1 MDLGQQIISVI
12 RPDSLGDLAIYL
24 IFILSIIALATI
36 PEKNVLSPYLMYVVL
51 LCCVI
56 DLVRGAGAVPGGLNR
71 FQIGG
76 ESLLSN
82 NGFITFLM
90 HIIMFTFPLVAGGM
104 VRRQGR
110 KGGLALPMCLLV
122 GLIGGVYA
130 LASFFAPAL
139 VYNKIF

>member
-1 MDLGQQIISVI
+1 MDLGQQIIAVI
-12 RPDSLGDLAIYL
+12 RPDSIADLAIYL

-36 PEKNVLSPYLMYVVL
+36 PEKNVLSPYLMYIVL

-56 DLVRGAGAVPGGLNR
+56 DLVRTAGAVPGGLNR
-71 FQIGG
+71 FRIGG

-82 NGFITFLM
+82 TGFLTFLI
-90 HIIMFTFPLVAGGM
+90 HIIMFTFPLVAGAM

-110 KGGLALPMCLLV
+110 KGGLALPLCMLV

-130 LASFFAPAL
+130 LASFFAPAAI
-139 VYNKIF
+139 YGKMF